1 MANTRFQ
8 GIRHVQKNSGVT
20 ASNTSQ
26 STRELEARTNELN
39 ARLDAASAGM
49 LLQWD
54 LRKVAAAVI
63 EGTAV
68 FWNSTTSQF
77 EPAQA
82 GAEHDTV
89 TGTYVAT
96 AASDVLGVCLHKED
110 NTTGTIIFAGFAE
123 MTPTQVSNLF
133 GASATVGRYYL
144 SATTA
149 GKLVKQRPSVTV
161 AVAYLLGP
169 ANACDVNSWV
179 YILPQHRNFL
189 EDHVHFQL
197 DLTALPAGEHT
208 PPEYG
213 DAHTITD
220 ADAAVKGWLPADHSS
235 FNGVAPTGAVFGYNI
250 AADTALSAVWPPM
263 PPGSAILE
271 ILRPSS
277 VDADEISGF
286 VRVSSDFVRIDLN
299 GIWWMSNC
307 YNQVPWATTYDSA
320 ASGSSSSATGCP
332 VAPPVRL
339 TIAFVR
345 MLAITDKTVVTS
357 LQPATGEPLKFL
369 DVNGEPAT
377 TGDLYA
383 QLNLSLLI
391 ADTEE
396 YGGQTLKDISSDAS
410 QFKRGWVTEGLISGS
425 SSVALSSTH
434 SRALDP
440 EEAISDTNPEVHQGI
455 ITVDFTADGSDRELQ
470 PQLTKL
476 TDTLEREHKGVLYVG
491 FPTGRTSS
499 AKFSIVVPN
508 TGLPSG
514 SLQMRMRT
522 LVFGRASGPLPEITM
537 TYYKVA
543 RPSLNTPTALVTSQ
557 TAFDYDVT
565 TPSSDTDGSGTD
577 LLVDS
582 VIEVDSD
589 TFSISAGDTVF
600 VTVQRASDATPAL
613 AADFGLIRIVGIV
626 SREE

>member
-1 MANTRFQ
+1 MAKSRFQ
-8 GIRHVQKNSGVT
+8 GIRHVQQNSGVT

-26 STRELEARTNELN
+26 STRELEARTNELQ
-39 ARLDAASAGM
+39 AQLDVAAAGM
-49 LLQWD
+49 LLQWE
-54 LRKVAAAVI
+54 LRKVSTSVI

-68 FWNSTTSQF
+68 FWNAATSQF
-77 EPAQA
+77 EPAMA
-82 GAEHDTV
+82 GAEHDTA
-89 TGTYVAT
+89 TGLYVPT
-96 AASDVLGVCLHKED
+96 AASDVLGVCLHKE
-110 NTTGTIIFAGFAE
+110 NSTTGTVIFAGFAE
-123 MTPTQVSNLF
+123 MTPTQVANLF
-133 GASATVGRYYL
+133 GEAAAVGRYYL
-144 SATTA
+144 SAVTA
-149 GKLVKQRPSVTV
+149 GKLVTQRPSITV

-197 DLTALPAGEHT
+197 DLTAAPAGEHV

-213 DAHTITD
+213 DSHVITD
-220 ADAAVKGWLPADHSS
+220 ADAAMAGWLPASHSS
-235 FNGVAPTGAVFGYNI
+235 FGGTAPAGAVFGYNI

-263 PPGSAILE
+263 PPSSAVLE
-271 ILRPSS
+271 ILRPAT
-277 VDADEISGF
+277 VAADEISGF
-286 VRVSSDFVRIDLN
+286 VRVPADFVRIDLS
-299 GIWWMSNC
+299 GIWWMSDC
-307 YNQVPWATTYDSA
+307 YNQVPWDTAYDSTA
-320 ASGSSSSATGCP
+320 AGSSSSAAGCP
-332 VAPPVRL
+332 VSPPVRL

-357 LQPATGEPLKFL
+357 LQPAAGEPLKFL

-391 ADTEE
+391 ATAEE
-396 YGGQTLKDISSDAS
+396 YGGQTLKDIASDAS

-425 SSVALSSTH
+425 SSVSLSSTH

-440 EEAISDTNPEVHQGI
+440 DADVSDTNPEVHQGI
-455 ITVDFTADGSDRELQ
+455 VTVDFTADGSDRELQ
-470 PQLTKL
+470 PQLIKL

-499 AKFSIVVPN
+499 AKFSIVIPN

-514 SLQMRMRT
+514 NLLMHMRT

-537 TYYKVA
+537 TYYKVT
-543 RPSLNTPTALVTSQ
+543 RPSTNTPTVLAASQ
-557 TAFDYDVT
+557 TTFDYDVT

-577 LLVDS
+577 LLVDN

-589 TFSISAGDTVF
+589 TFSIEAGDTVF
-600 VTVQRASDATPAL
+600 VTVQRAADATPAL

-626 SREE
+626 SREA

>member
-1 MANTRFQ
+1 MANSRFQ

-26 STRELEARTNELN
+26 STRELEARTNELQSQ
-39 ARLDAASAGM
+39 LDASAAGM
-49 LLQWD
+49 LLQWE
-54 LRKVAAAVI
+54 LRKVAPSVI

-68 FWNSTTSQF
+68 FWNAATSRF

-82 GAEHDTV
+82 GAEHDAV
-89 TGTYVAT
+89 TGSYVPT

-110 NTTGTIIFAGFAE
+110 STTGTVIFAGFAE
-123 MTPTQVSNLF
+123 MTPTQVTNLF
-133 GASATVGRYYL
+133 GAAAAVGRYYL

-149 GKLVKQRPSVTV
+149 GKLVKQRPSITV

-197 DLTALPAGEHT
+197 ELTALPAGEHT
-208 PPEYG
+208 PPVYG
-213 DAHTITD
+213 DPHVITD
-220 ADAAVKGWLPADHSS
+220 ADAAIKGWLPADHSS
-235 FNGVAPTGAVFGYNI
+235 FSNTAPTGAVFGYNI
-250 AADTALSAVWPPM
+250 AADTALAAVWPPM

-271 ILRPSS
+271 ILRPAT
-277 VDADEISGF
+277 VAADEISGF
-286 VRVSSDFVRIDLN
+286 VRVPADFVRIDLH
-299 GIWWMSNC
+299 GIWWMSDC
-307 YNQVPWATTYDSA
+307 YNQVPWDTTYNSTA
-320 ASGSSSSATGCP
+320 AGSSSSAAGCP

-339 TIAFVR
+339 TLAFVR

-369 DVNGEPAT
+369 DANGDPAT

-383 QLNLSLLI
+383 KLNLALLI
-391 ADTEE
+391 SDTEE
-396 YGGQTLKDISSDAS
+396 YGGQTLKDIAADAS
-410 QFKRGWVTEGLISGS
+410 QFKRGWVTEGLVSGS
-425 SSVALSSTH
+425 SSVALTSTH
-434 SRALDP
+434 SRALNP
-440 EEAISDTNPEVHQGI
+440 AAAISSTNPEVHQGI

-476 TDTLEREHKGVLYVG
+476 TDTLEREHKGVLYLG

-499 AKFSIVVPN
+499 AKFSIVVPV

-514 SLQMRMRT
+514 NLQMHMRT
-522 LVFGRASGPLPEITM
+522 LVFGRAAGVLPEITM
-537 TYYKVA
+537 TYYRVP
-543 RPSLNTPTALVTSQ
+543 RPTLHTPTVLATSQ

-565 TPSSDTDGSGTD
+565 TPSGDTDGSGTD
-577 LLVDS
+577 LLVDN

-589 TFSISAGDTVF
+589 VFSIEAGDTIF
-600 VTVQRASDATPAL
+600 VTVQRAADASPAL

-626 SREE
+626 SREA

>member
-1 MANTRFQ
+1 MVSSRFQ

-26 STRELEARTNELN
+26 STRELEARTNELQSQ
-39 ARLDAASAGM
+39 LDVSAAGM
-49 LLQWD
+49 LLQWE
-54 LRKVAAAVI
+54 LRKVSPAVV

-68 FWNSTTSQF
+68 FWNAATSQF
-77 EPAQA
+77 EPAKA
-82 GAEHDTV
+82 GAEHDAT
-89 TGTYVAT
+89 TGLYVPT

-110 NTTGTIIFAGFAE
+110 NTTGTVIFAGFAE
-123 MTPTQVSNLF
+123 MTPTQVANLF
-133 GASATVGRYYL
+133 GAAAAVGRYYL
-144 SATTA
+144 SATNA
-149 GKLVKQRPSVTV
+149 GKLVKQRPGVTV
-161 AVAYLLGP
+161 AVAYLIGP

-197 DLTALPAGEHT
+197 DLTALPAGEHI

-213 DAHTITD
+213 DSHVITD
-220 ADAAVKGWLPADHSS
+220 ADAAMAGWLPASHSS
-235 FNGVAPTGAVFGYNI
+235 FGGTAPAGAVFGYNI

-263 PPGSAILE
+263 PPSSAVLE
-271 ILRPSS
+271 ILRPAT
-277 VDADEISGF
+277 VAADEISGF
-286 VRVSSDFVRIDLN
+286 VRVPADFVRIDLS
-299 GIWWMSNC
+299 GIWWMSDC
-307 YNQVPWATTYDSA
+307 YNQVPWDTAYDSTA
-320 ASGSSSSATGCP
+320 AGSSSSAAGCP
-332 VAPPVRL
+332 VSPPVRL

-357 LQPATGEPLKFL
+357 LQPAAGEPLKFL

-391 ADTEE
+391 ATAEE
-396 YGGQTLKDISSDAS
+396 YGGQTLKDIASDAS

-425 SSVALSSTH
+425 SSVSLSSTH

-440 EEAISDTNPEVHQGI
+440 DADVSDTNPEVHQGI
-455 ITVDFTADGSDRELQ
+455 VTVDFTADGSDRELQ
-470 PQLTKL
+470 PQLIKL

-499 AKFSIVVPN
+499 AKFSIVIPN

-514 SLQMRMRT
+514 NLLMHMRT

-537 TYYKVA
+537 TYYKVT
-543 RPSLNTPTALVTSQ
+543 RPSTNTPTVLAASQ
-557 TAFDYDVT
+557 TTFDYDVT

-577 LLVDS
+577 LLVDN

-589 TFSISAGDTVF
+589 TFSIEAGDTVF
-600 VTVQRASDATPAL
+600 VTVQRAADATPAL

-626 SREE
+626 SREA